1 MTEMTKKRKI
11 AVLMGGQSAER
22 SVSLATGKQI
32 LESLD
37 PEKYE
42 VYAIDTASGQKFL
55 PENTSARF
63 LQAAGESEP
72 VTALTQLPR
81 LSHLERP
88 DCVFIALHGPGG
100 EDGTVQ
106 GFLEMIGVPYTG
118 SGILASALAMDKVRY
133 KQFMA
138 AEAIP
143 MAAQR
148 VYHKGDNLQQAV
160 IEIEET
166 LNFPVVIKAASQGS
180 SYGTSIATEAKS
192 CLEGLQ
198 NAFEYDHTA
207 LVEQKLEGI
216 EITVAVLGNENPVA
230 LPVVE
235 ISTKDGFFDFTA
247 KYSQAP
253 GEGAT
258 EIVPARISDD
268 NTREAQELAV
278 VCHRLLGCRGMSR
291 TDMFITDKGIYV
303 LETNTIPGMTP
314 TSLLPKAAKAAGI
327 EFGQL
332 LDHLIDLALEK

>member
-1 MTEMTKKRKI
+1 MMKI

-37 PEKYE
+37 PKKYE

-55 PENTSARF
+55 PESTHADVKL
-63 LQAAGESEP
+63 LQSAGEEI
-72 VTALTQLPR
+72 TGITQLPR
-81 LSHLERP
+81 LSVAERP

-106 GFLEMIGVPYTG
+106 GFLEMLGVPYTG

-133 KQFMA
+133 KQFLA
-138 AEAIP
+138 AEGIP

-148 VYHKGDNLQQAV
+148 VYQKGANLRQAAR
-160 IEIEET
+160 EIEE
-166 LNFPVVIKAASQGS
+166 LLGFPVVVKAASQGS
-180 SYGTSIATEAKS
+180 SYGTNIATDSKS
-192 CLEGLQ
+192 CQSALE
-198 NAFEYDHTA
+198 NAFQYDHTA
-207 LVEQKLEGI
+207 LVEQKLEGV
-216 EITVAVLGNENPVA
+216 EITVAVLGNDDPIA

-235 ISTKDGFFDFTA
+235 IVAKNGFFDFTS

-258 EIVPARISDD
+258 EIVPARISDEA
-268 NTREAQELAV
+268 TEEAQELAV
-278 VCHRLLGCRGMSR
+278 TCHRLLGCRGMSR
-291 TDMFITDKGIYV
+291 TDMFVTEDGVYV

-314 TSLLPKAAKAAGI
+314 TSLLPRAARAAGI
-327 EFGQL
+327 EFGPL
-332 LDHLIDLALEK
+332 LDTLISFALAPK